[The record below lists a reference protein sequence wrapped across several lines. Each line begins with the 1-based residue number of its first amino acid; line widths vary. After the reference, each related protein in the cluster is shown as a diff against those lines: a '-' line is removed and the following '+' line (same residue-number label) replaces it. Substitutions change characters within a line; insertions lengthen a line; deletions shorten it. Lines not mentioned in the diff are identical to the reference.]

1 MIKNLKN
8 LVIFLGIIVLLL
20 FSITIVS
27 LIYKFKNKDLKNIEN
42 VELFPSLENGTV
54 INSFEIKGNLLS
66 ILSKTYCSSLN
77 CKNLIAQQLK
87 DNRMHTTIFA
97 QKFIALF
104 LSLSFFILAREV

>member
-1 MIKNLKN
+1 MVKNLKN

-54 INSFEIKGNLLS
+54 INSFEIKGNLL
-66 ILSKTYCSSLN
+66 YLN
-77 CKNLIAQQLK
+77 IREDNGTNLIKIYNLK
-87 DNRMHTTIFA
+87 NGEYVSTI
-97 QKFIALF
+97 K
-104 LSLSFFILAREV
+104 LSD